1 MLYILMLCFKKLN
14 SKYGNGWICLKI
26 EFRVW
31 TKEVPELKLK
41 ELQLT
46 FEGWQKRNCWQ
57 SKRKAIRRGIKN
69 LGEWCVIEI
78 KKIVFQGDIGQL
90 LPMLQE
96 VAQDDDFLFEL

>member
-46 FEGWQKRNCWQ
+46 LKVGRKEIADKVKEKQ
-57 SKRKAIRRGIKN
+57 S
-69 LGEWCVIEI
+69 EEES
-78 KKIVFQGDIGQL
+78 KI
-90 LPMLQE
+90 
-96 VAQDDDFLFEL
+96 